1 MKNNGLNKREVI
13 DDKTSQIGAF
23 CNSVRTKT
31 VEADSTCQGLTATM
45 DVCRR

>member
-23 CNSVRTKT
+23 CNPARTKT
-31 VEADSTCQGLTATM
+31 VEADSTG
-45 DVCRR
+45 